1 MIQYLQ
7 RLKKRKGFTLIE
19 LIVVIAIIAVL
30 SALIIPNLVGNRG
43 SVTGA
48 NSCAEDYY
56 TIMQMLFTKYSK
68 YENHLSRALKAEAET
83 IKAGGVVDNRLVRY
97 DEQNLGNFPVNQFT
111 FIELNVVNNQ
121 VVYFHVSDTLEKLL
135 NDTRGAASLTPF
147 EEQLM
152 RDFDATT
159 DGTTDGT
166 YYALIETKKITRGA
180 PGSTDFS
187 ITVKVH
193 SAYYTRF
200 RLDAVTGD
208 LGNYQKTLMFADN
221 NILPNKEVMGCFT
234 DRKASAGTGFIG
246 SVGTYFM
253 NVDGSLVPTA

>member
-19 LIVVIAIIAVL
+19 LIVVLAIIAVL

-43 SVTGA
+43 SITGA

-68 YENHLSRALKAEAET
+68 YENHLSRALKAEADA
-83 IKAGGVVDNRLVRY
+83 IKAGGVVDDRLVKY
-97 DEQNLGNFPVNQFT
+97 DEQNLGNYPVNKYT
-111 FIELNVVNNQ
+111 YIELSIVNNQ

-135 NDTRGAASLTPF
+135 NDTRGATSLTPF

-166 YYALIETKKITRGA
+166 YYALIETNKVTRGST
-180 PGSTDFS
+180 GTDFS

-200 RLDAVTGD
+200 RLDAVTGSPA
-208 LGNYQKTLMFADN
+208 NYQGTLLFADDN
-221 NILPNKEVMGCFT
+221 RLANKEIMGCFT
-234 DRKASAGTGFIG
+234 DRKPSGGTGYIG
-246 SVGTYFM
+246 AAGTYFM